1 MPRFEFRLKSLL
13 TIREAQRDLQ
23 RLQLAEAR
31 AMHDKLIE
39 QRTALRQEMID
50 QMQFIR
56 SGMAPGQTV
65 DVQRLAWGHRYELVV
80 REKLSALAEQEQAA
94 EAEVAR
100 RRESLLAPTATCE
113 RSKSCRERQLEE
125 FRKQQAS
132 AESRPSTKSRPA
144 RRVIATRPNRRPRGT
159 EVRRARPV
167 RASLAHIAAQ
177 SAAAAEN
184 SR

>member
-1 MPRFEFRLKSLL
+1 MPRFEYRLKSLL

-39 QRTALRQEMID
+39 QRAALQQEMID

-65 DVQRLAWGHRYELVV
+65 DVQRLAWGHRYEQVV
-80 REKLSALAEQEQAA
+80 REQLSALAEQEQAA

-100 RRESLLAPTATCE
+100 RRESLLSADRDVRTLE
-113 RSKSCRERQLEE
+113 KLRERQLEE

-132 AESRPSTKSRPA
+132 AEIRALDEVAA
-144 RRVIATRPNRRPRGT
+144 RATSDVDSP
-159 EVRRARPV
+159 
-167 RASLAHIAAQ
+167 
-177 SAAAAEN
+177 
-184 SR
+184 